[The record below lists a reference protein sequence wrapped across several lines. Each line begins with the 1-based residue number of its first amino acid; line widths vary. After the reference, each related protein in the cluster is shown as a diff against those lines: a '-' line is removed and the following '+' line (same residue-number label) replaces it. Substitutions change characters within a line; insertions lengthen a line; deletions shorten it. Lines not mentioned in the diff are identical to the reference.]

1 MMDRFLAIDYGT
13 KRVGLAL
20 TDPLKMIAQ
29 PFATLENNF
38 ELISGIKK
46 IVQEKNVSRI
56 ILGFPLRLSGEIGQ
70 AAQAVEKFSA
80 ELKQQ
85 IHNIEIV
92 LVDERLTTAE
102 AQKRMI
108 ETDARRS
115 TRKQNIDQTAAAL
128 LLQNYLK
135 TLE

>member
-1 MMDRFLAIDYGT
+1 MDRFLAIDYGT

-29 PFATLENNF
+29 PFTTLENNS
-38 ELISGIKK
+38 ELISEIKK
-46 IVQEKNVSRI
+46 IVQDKNVSRI
-56 ILGFPLRLSGEIGQ
+56 ILGFPLQLNGEIGP
-70 AAQAVEKFSA
+70 AAKAVENFSTD
-80 ELKQQ
+80 LKQV
-85 IHNIEIV
+85 IPEVEII

-135 TLE
+135 TIE

>member
-1 MMDRFLAIDYGT
+1 MDRFLAIDYGT

-29 PFATLENNF
+29 PFMTLENNSLLF
-38 ELISGIKK
+38 SEIKK

-56 ILGFPLRLSGEIGQ
+56 ILGFPLQLNGLVGQ
-70 AAQAVEKFSA
+70 AAQTVEKFST
-80 ELKQQ
+80 ELKQT
-85 IHNIEIV
+85 IPEVEII

>member
-1 MMDRFLAIDYGT
+1 MDRFLAIDYGT

-29 PFATLENNF
+29 PFTTLENNS
-38 ELISGIKK
+38 ELISEIKK
-46 IVQEKNVSRI
+46 IVQDKNVSRI
-56 ILGFPLRLSGEIGQ
+56 ILGFPLQLNGEIGQ
-70 AAQAVEKFSA
+70 AAQAVEKFST
-80 ELKQQ
+80 ELKQA
-85 IHNIEIV
+85 IPEIELI

-135 TLE
+135 TIE